1 LIKSQD
7 HIPDGT
13 ARVPIWTFYSFETLV
28 IYRGI
33 SMQRQPGGKLAR
45 PALPTEAVIV
55 PRQNIKIKTNLNNEI

>member
-7 HIPDGT
+7 LVPDGT

-28 IYRGI
+28 ICRGI

-45 PALPTEAVIV
+45 PALPTEAIIV
-55 PRQNIKIKTNLNNEI
+55 P